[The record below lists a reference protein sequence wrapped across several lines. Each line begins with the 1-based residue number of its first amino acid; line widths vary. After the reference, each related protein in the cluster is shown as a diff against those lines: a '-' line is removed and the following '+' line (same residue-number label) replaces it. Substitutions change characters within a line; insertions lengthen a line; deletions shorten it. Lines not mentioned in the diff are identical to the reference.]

1 MTNVDCSNSSATF
14 CVYILTCISDYT
26 KGFDGPG
33 RPNIEDDAENS
44 IQTMQYGARNDAWS
58 ALDDLYVELEY
69 GQRSSDSDAREVVAL
84 TKKVTLALSAYLS
97 LAPVADVEQ
106 ASASL
111 LRR

>member
-1 MTNVDCSNSSATF
+1 MFAF
-14 CVYILTCISDYT
+14 ISDYT

-44 IQTMQYGARNDAWS
+44 IQTLQYGARNDAWS
-58 ALDDLYVELEY
+58 AMDDLYVELEY
-69 GQRSSDSDAREVVAL
+69 GQRSSDSDAQEVVAL
-84 TKKVTLALSAYLS
+84 MKKVMLALDTYLS